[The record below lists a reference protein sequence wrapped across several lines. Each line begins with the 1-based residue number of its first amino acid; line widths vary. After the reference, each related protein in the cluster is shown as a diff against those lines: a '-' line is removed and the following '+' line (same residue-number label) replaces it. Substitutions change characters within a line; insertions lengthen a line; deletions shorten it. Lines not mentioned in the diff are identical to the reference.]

1 MARDFSSGA
10 EENDILA
17 VWDGV
22 DPTTN
27 SGHVTHNILSRRPD
41 DTVYNFAPRTGH
53 GMYALDASNY
63 LRRDYGADTSKTEL
77 YWGFA
82 IRPPSLATGEF
93 FVAYTDDPSTYSSR
107 LALAATADGRVN
119 VLRSGTS
126 IVTSSAGVLV
136 ANQWYYVEVWFKPL
150 NTNGRAT
157 VKVDGVTVIDYTG
170 DTTAEE
176 EYINAWQISGIET
189 VVSGKPITVFDD
201 IVCNDTTGATNNSW
215 PGMVRLLPIRPHTD
229 GNYGQWSRA
238 ALDLGSQA
246 AQVRNGAWGVTM
258 LQTTDADKLST
269 FATEVPD
276 LPAGA
281 TITNVIV
288 TARARVESGA
298 GVLAPMLRSN
308 GTDAISADQTLLSTW
323 RNHQYAW
330 AVNPA
335 DSAAW
340 EEADLATLE
349 IGVSS

>member
-1 MARDFSSGA
+1 MTRDFSSGA
-10 EENDILA
+10 EENDVLA
-17 VWDGV
+17 VWDGA
-22 DPTTN
+22 DLSTN
-27 SGHVTHNILSRRPD
+27 AGHVTHSILSRRGD

-53 GMYALDASNY
+53 GMYALDAGMY
-63 LRRDYGADTSKTEL
+63 LRRDYYSDTSKTEL
-77 YWGFA
+77 YWGLAVRF
-82 IRPPSLATGEF
+82 PSLATSPF
-93 FVAYTDDPSTYSSR
+93 FTAYTDDAGVYSNR
-107 LALAATADGRVN
+107 LDLALTSDGRIN
-119 VLRSGTS
+119 ALRSGTS
-126 IVTSSAGVLV
+126 IVTSSPGTIV
-136 ANQWYYVEVWFKPL
+136 ANQWYYIELWFKPL
-150 NTNGRAT
+150 NSNGRVV
-157 VKVDGVTVIDYTG
+157 VKVDGSTVADYTG
-170 DTTAEE
+170 DTTNEE
-176 EYINAWQISGIET
+176 EFINAWEIKGIEN
-189 VVSGKPITVFDD
+189 VAGGKPITTFDD

-258 LQTTDADKLST
+258 LQTSDADKLST

-308 GTDAISADQTLLSTW
+308 GTDSISADQTLLSTW

-340 EEADLATLE
+340 DEADLATLE